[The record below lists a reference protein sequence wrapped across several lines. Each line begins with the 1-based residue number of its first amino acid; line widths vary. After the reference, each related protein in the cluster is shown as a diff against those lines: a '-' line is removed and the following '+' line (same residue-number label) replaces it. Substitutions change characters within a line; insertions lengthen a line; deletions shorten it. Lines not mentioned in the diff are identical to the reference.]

1 MSEPLSSVEIEDVLS
16 SIRRLVSEDLR
27 PGVRV
32 SRPSETPQ
40 NGGGKLILTP
50 ALRVI
55 VDDRPAAGL
64 APLPNRVPTASAIE
78 QVMAV
83 VGAAVGAQ
91 NDDWEPEIGDVEI
104 MSSESGAAL
113 EGWLQ
118 TKSAATEVWAE
129 EIDVGVVEFQT
140 FPPAKAF
147 MSEDA
152 DGYQDDGRGDPIAIE
167 PILTDSDENTDIPGW
182 TKQSGGGQPTGED
195 DLAPSETRALEPD
208 VAWADEAE
216 ARVIA
221 ELENEQDASVEPHL
235 FVDAQGA
242 AFEEQVLRELV
253 RDIIRDELQGGLGER
268 ITRNI
273 RKLVRAEIARAL
285 ATQALD

>member
-27 PGVRV
+27 PGVRIA
-32 SRPSETPQ
+32 RPAETPQ
-40 NGGGKLILTP
+40 AGGGKLILTP
-50 ALRVI
+50 ALRV
-55 VDDRPAAGL
+55 VTDDRPPAEAAPVSL
-64 APLPNRVPTASAIE
+64 PEAPVIE

-83 VGAAVGAQ
+83 VGAAVSAR
-91 NDDWEPEIGDVEI
+91 NDDWEPENGDVEI
-104 MSSESGAAL
+104 MVSDSLAASENWLDSETAAGAA
-113 EGWLQ
+113 W
-118 TKSAATEVWAE
+118 SDDS
-129 EIDVGVVEFQT
+129 DVDVVEFET
-140 FPPAKAF
+140 AFTTTAVDTDDARRTSSPAELAPA
-147 MSEDA
+147 ELDLIEA
-152 DGYQDDGRGDPIAIE
+152 DQRV
-167 PILTDSDENTDIPGW
+167 DIPGW
-182 TKQSGGGQPTGED
+182 AQQSGENRPNID
-195 DLAPSETRALEPD
+195 DDPVPAEMQGLAGTLEPD

-221 ELENEQDASVEPHL
+221 ELESGLDAP
-235 FVDAQGA
+235 VDPALSDGEQGA
-242 AFEEQVLRELV
+242 AFEEQILRELV